1 MKEDLKKLD
10 KLIADT
16 KKLLD
21 INDAFL
27 ALFKD
32 KTIDELDE
40 DIQAIVLDV
49 MQKRDQTV
57 KMLISM
63 MAMRK
68 VIGDFE
74 DIEED

>member
-21 INDAFL
+21 VNDAFL

-40 DIQAIVLDV
+40 EIQAIVLDV

>member
-1 MKEDLKKLD
+1 MNEDLKKLD

-21 INDAFL
+21 VIDAFL

-32 KTIDELDE
+32 KTIDELDVG
-40 DIQAIVLDV
+40 IQENILD
-49 MQKRDQTV
+49 MMRKKDQTIT
-57 KMLISM
+57 MLISM
-63 MAMRK
+63 IAMRK

>member
-21 INDAFL
+21 VIDAFL

-40 DIQAIVLDV
+40 GIQANVLD
-49 MQKRDQTV
+49 MMRKRDQTIT
-57 KMLISM
+57 MLLNM
-63 MAMRK
+63 MVMRK
-68 VIGDFE
+68 VLRDFE
-74 DIEED
+74 NIEED

>member
-21 INDAFL
+21 VIDAFL

-40 DIQAIVLDV
+40 GIQAIVLD
-49 MQKRDQTV
+49 MMRKKDQT
-57 KMLISM
+57 KTMLISM
-63 MAMRK
+63 IAMRK

>member
-21 INDAFL
+21 IIDAFL

-40 DIQAIVLDV
+40 GIQVNVLD
-49 MQKRDQTV
+49 MMRKRDQTIT
-57 KMLISM
+57 MLLNM
-63 MAMRK
+63 MVMRK
-68 VIGDFE
+68 VLRDFE
-74 DIEED
+74 NIEED

>member
-10 KLIADT
+10 KLIAET

-21 INDAFL
+21 VIDAFL

-32 KTIDELDE
+32 KTIDELDVGLQE
-40 DIQAIVLDV
+40 NILD
-49 MQKRDQTV
+49 MIRKKDQTIT
-57 KMLISM
+57 MLNSM
-63 MAMRK
+63 IAMRK

>member
-21 INDAFL
+21 VIDAFL

-40 DIQAIVLDV
+40 GIQANVLD
-49 MQKRDQTV
+49 MMRKKDQT
-57 KMLISM
+57 KIMLISM
-63 MAMRK
+63 IAMRK
-68 VIGDFE
+68 VIEDFE

>member
-21 INDAFL
+21 IIDAFL

-40 DIQAIVLDV
+40 GIQVNVLD
-49 MQKRDQTV
+49 MMRKRDQTIT
-57 KMLISM
+57 MLLNM
-63 MAMRK
+63 MVMRK

-74 DIEED
+74 GIEED

>member
-21 INDAFL
+21 VIDAFL

-40 DIQAIVLDV
+40 GIQANVLD
-49 MQKRDQTV
+49 MMRKKDQT
-57 KMLISM
+57 KTMLISM
-63 MAMRK
+63 IAMRK

>member
-21 INDAFL
+21 VIDAFL

-32 KTIDELDE
+32 KTIDELDAG
-40 DIQAIVLDV
+40 IQANVLD
-49 MQKRDQTV
+49 MMLKKDQTV
-57 KMLISM
+57 TMLISM

-68 VIGDFE
+68 VLGDFE

>member
-21 INDAFL
+21 VIDAFL

-40 DIQAIVLDV
+40 GIQANVLD
-49 MQKRDQTV
+49 MMWKRDQTIT
-57 KMLISM
+57 MLLNM
-63 MAMRK
+63 MVMRK
-68 VIGDFE
+68 VLRDFE
-74 DIEED
+74 NIEED

>member
-10 KLIADT
+10 KLIVDT

-21 INDAFL
+21 VIDAFL

-40 DIQAIVLDV
+40 GIQAIVLD
-49 MQKRDQTV
+49 MMRKKDQT
-57 KMLISM
+57 KTMLISM
-63 MAMRK
+63 IAMRK